1 MSVIQTILKLVGS
14 QYKSD
19 LNSSVADTKR
29 AAADVNTALN
39 LTKARDKSGRF
50 ISSKDVT
57 ESVSAAK
64 QAAEGMS
71 SALNSTRVRDKFG
84 RFVSS
89 KDMTDS
95 VAAAKTAA
103 DGVTSAWGAAAA
115 SGNSK
120 YKKSLNDSVTFT
132 QRAAQGVKSA
142 WSAVGNI
149 FGFSIGLGT
158 MLGLTKSTAGKLE
171 ELKHSAENLGMPT
184 DEMQR
189 WNAAARKSGLEA
201 EAVAMAVSQM
211 SNVINSA
218 MTGDETS
225 VNKLGMIGLKPSQLS
240 GLGTSEQFGLVL
252 DGINRVQDGTEKLA
266 LSNDLLGRSGK
277 HIGALAA
284 SWREYKQA
292 MDGKLI
298 PEEEIQKGE
307 RFEQMLRKLEG
318 LLTRIISK
326 SGIISGLTAIGEKV
340 VGIYEKS
347 PDKQELENPN
357 SFQQNFFD
365 RGSGVKNIPDKID
378 YMQVAEEALRK
389 EAMQK
394 YNDSLKDKNWFD
406 RTFAAKPN
414 PGFSQTDREAWLDQH
429 QPDWRTKEAAASAEE
444 ERNRKVKA
452 DAEAKAKE
460 EADVKSM
467 VTRTEAMNTDEK
479 KWQDKTMGDAVDHDR
494 QAQQGLNKA
503 LDEQL
508 STMQDQLT
516 IQQLKLKGKEREAAI
531 TAEIQKAE
539 KAARDSGQSLK
550 PEQLMAIADSTG
562 ALYDAENANKPRTFA
577 PPQPEAPII
586 TDAALRVGAF
596 VGPQAQQ
603 SDNVQSIWKATKDLI
618 QENRDNIRII
628 KDRMPQRL
636 DTLNNNDGPRFQDN

>member
-39 LTKARDKSGRF
+39 LTKAKDKSGRF
-50 ISSKDVT
+50 I
-57 ESVSAAK
+57 
-64 QAAEGMS
+64 
-71 SALNSTRVRDKFG
+71 
-84 RFVSS
+84 SS

-158 MLGLTKSTAGKLE
+158 MLGLTKSTAGKLDD
-171 ELKHSAENLGMPT
+171 LKHSAENLGMPT

-211 SNVINSA
+211 SNVINGA

-277 HIGALAA
+277 HISALAA

-429 QPDWRTKEAAASAEE
+429 QPAWRSKEQNNSAEE

-460 EADVKSM
+460 EADVKAM

-603 SDNVQSIWKATKDLI
+603 SDNVQSIWKATKDLV
-618 QENRDNIRII
+618 QETRDNVRII